1 MRKIFS
7 IITMAA
13 LSMIVLS
20 SCGSSKPV
28 TTSASLNEEEIE
40 VKKTKSEKMAE
51 EKPAMRD
58 FGEGTNFN
66 QSFAKTFAEGQARAA
81 FARKLQT
88 MVQTASRESA
98 DGAMK
103 AHSNGT
109 DSSLGTDQGFLSNAF
124 AQQVAEG
131 AVSGLVV
138 INTDTFKKRDGQY
151 HVYVCVEY
159 MGNIEALAS
168 SLANQAK
175 KVVEQQVSE
184 EERLKM
190 KFEYEQF
197 KNSIQD
203 QLERLRGN
211 Y

>member
-7 IITMAA
+7 IFTMAA
-13 LSMIVLS
+13 LSMIMLS
-20 SCGSSKPV
+20 SCGSSKPA

-40 VKKTKSEKMAE
+40 VKKTKSEKLAE

-66 QSFAKTFAEGQARAA
+66 QSFAKTYAEGQARAA

-103 AHSNGT
+103 AHSNGA
-109 DSSLGTDQGFLSNAF
+109 DSSLGTDQGILSNAF
-124 AQQVAEG
+124 AQQVSEG

-138 INTDTFKKRDGQY
+138 INTDTFKKKDGQY

-159 MGNIEALAS
+159 MGNIESLAS

-211 Y
+211 Q